1 MIPDDGVQAERFI
14 ILDIGYAERPVLN
27 ILAGTTLCQLKR
39 QNLERND
46 EKVHFYSLNNYI
58 CSHNQP

>member
-14 ILDIGYAERPVLN
+14 ILDIDYAERPVLN
-27 ILAGTTLCQLKR
+27 ILAGTTLYQLKR
-39 QNLERND
+39 QNLERNN
-46 EKVHFYSLNNYI
+46 ETGHFYSLNNYI

>member
-14 ILDIGYAERPVLN
+14 ILDIDYAERSVLN

-46 EKVHFYSLNNYI
+46 EKVHFCSLTN
-58 CSHNQP
+58 